1 MKIFSGKGLDSRLV
15 YDRVVRITDSLS
27 DTLSCCEYV
36 EVSLFSIVGG
46 LEEAALDS
54 IVNDSV
60 YVIYYPTIN
69 LLPLR
74 AKNVVVWVVSVV
86 WFLYIWKQESK
97 RNSSIP
103 KSSWWVI
110 WRYSKICMHAVN
122 RLRILPLQGY
132 IVRWA
137 DQCVVQKIR

>member
-46 LEEAALDS
+46 LGEAALDI
-54 IVNDSV
+54 IVSDSV

-74 AKNVVVWVVSVV
+74 AKICGGLSGFCSMVSIYLETRVRETHRYQNHHDG
-86 WFLYIWKQESK
+86 LYEG
-97 RNSSIP
+97 IP
-103 KSSWWVI
+103 K
-110 WRYSKICMHAVN
+110 YACM
-122 RLRILPLQGY
+122 L
-132 IVRWA
+132 
-137 DQCVVQKIR
+137 